1 MRESWT
7 RMTSL
12 TVCDTR
18 PLLKQ
23 ASQATNIE
31 FSEIDVVTHHGV
43 EAGIGRAMF
52 QTFFDIGPELGLL
65 QLLDVQHGDIG
76 HGSF

>member
-1 MRESWT
+1 M
-7 RMTSL
+7 L
-12 TVCDTR
+12 
-18 PLLKQ
+18 
-23 ASQATNIE
+23 
-31 FSEIDVVTHHGV
+31 
-43 EAGIGRAMF
+43 